1 MPLTDTAIKNAKPQ
15 AKKVKLFDG
24 EGLFLLITPTGGK
37 WWRLKYRFGG
47 KEKLLSLGVY
57 PEIGLKEARRRR
69 DEARTLVAQGVD
81 PSEQRKED
89 KALAEAESK
98 EKANTFRAVATDW
111 LSVYGP
117 DLTEKHALKLR
128 RYLENELFPAFG
140 NKPVS
145 EIVPMDILDAA
156 RPKQEK
162 GRIQTAHRLV
172 QLTGQILQYAV
183 IKGVL
188 TANVGLGISKALQP
202 IRVTSYPAVTDP
214 KEIGRLLRAIDSYR
228 GYPSIRYFLKILP
241 YVFTRPGELRVAEW
255 EEVNFEEAMLTIPWH
270 RMKMRKVSRK
280 DHRVPLSRQVI
291 GLLKE
296 LQEFSG
302 TGRFI
307 FPGIRAKTDTK
318 SDAGPL
324 NALRDMGYDQDTMT
338 LHGFRSMAS
347 TRLNEMGVRPDL
359 VEAQLAHKDPDAVRM
374 VYNRAEYLDERR
386 DMMQRWADYLDELRA
401 KTDFGASAL

>member
-1 MPLTDTAIKNAKPQ
+1 MPLTDTAIKNAKSQ
-15 AKKVKLFDG
+15 AKQVKLFDG
-24 EGLFLLITPTGGK
+24 EGLFLLVTPSGGK
-37 WWRLKYRFGG
+37 WWRLKYRLGG

-57 PEIGLKEARRRR
+57 PEISLKEARRRR
-69 DEARTLVAQGVD
+69 DEARTLIAQGID
-81 PSEQRKED
+81 PSDQRKEE
-89 KALAEAESK
+89 KAVAEAESK
-98 EKANTFRAVATDW
+98 EKENTFQAVATEW

-128 RYLENELFPAFG
+128 RYLDNELFPAFG
-140 NKPVS
+140 NKPVT
-145 EIVPMDILDAA
+145 ELVPMDILDAA

-172 QLTGQILQYAV
+172 QLTSQVLQFAV

-188 TANVGLGISKALQP
+188 KANVGLGLSKALQP
-202 IRVTSYPAVTDP
+202 IRVTSYPAVTEP
-214 KEIGRLLRAIDSYR
+214 KEIGRLLRAIDNYK

-241 YVFTRPGELRVAEW
+241 YVFTRPGELRIAEW

-270 RMKMRKVSRK
+270 RMKTRKLSRK

-291 GLLKE
+291 ALLHE

-302 TGRFI
+302 EGRFI
-307 FPGIRAKTDTK
+307 FPGIRAKTDTI

-324 NALRDMGYDQDTMT
+324 NALRDMGYDQETMT

-347 TRLNEMGVRPDL
+347 TRLNEMGIRPDL
-359 VEAQLAHKDPDAVRM
+359 IEAQLAHKDPDSVRM
-374 VYNRAEYLDERR
+374 VYNRAEYLDDRR
-386 DMMQRWADYLDELRA
+386 EMMQTWADYLDELREN
-401 KTDFGASAL
+401 TDR